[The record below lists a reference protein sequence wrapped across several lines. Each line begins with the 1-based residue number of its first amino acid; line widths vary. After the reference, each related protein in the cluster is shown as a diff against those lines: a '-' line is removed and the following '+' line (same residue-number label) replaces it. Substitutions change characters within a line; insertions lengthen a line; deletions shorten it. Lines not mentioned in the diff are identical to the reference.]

1 MSAFDPNNVRKAVS
15 EFTPR
20 HQQKF
25 ENLLPAREVIVELRQ
40 RRASFRAIAEL
51 LTQHCLPAGKTAIA
65 DFCHEVLG
73 ETIRPHRRTPR
84 KRLPAVEPQN
94 ETKFVLPAPATVAL
108 EPPSVEQIQRITD
121 EFGDKCGYVV
131 VRNAAHSD
139 SFTIFE
145 TCEVRALLKDK
156 FGALE
161 IGMSRM
167 QDWLVEA
174 LNAENLTVTAAAK
187 HSVFSLLDR
196 QRLQTWQRRFYAEL
210 ESAANLLLPSK

>member
-108 EPPSVEQIQRITD
+108 EPPNPEVAAERPRGPRIAQIRKLTPANNEKTD
-121 EFGDKCGYVV
+121 S
-131 VRNAAHSD
+131 H
-139 SFTIFE
+139 
-145 TCEVRALLKDK
+145 
-156 FGALE
+156 
-161 IGMSRM
+161 
-167 QDWLVEA
+167 
-174 LNAENLTVTAAAK
+174 
-187 HSVFSLLDR
+187 
-196 QRLQTWQRRFYAEL
+196 
-210 ESAANLLLPSK
+210 P

>member
-40 RRASFRAIAEL
+40 RRASFRDIAEL

-84 KRLPAVEPQN
+84 KRLPAIEPQN
-94 ETKFVLPAPATVAL
+94 ETKFVLPAPATVAPG
-108 EPPSVEQIQRITD
+108 EPPNPEVSAERPRGPRIAQIRKLTPANNEKTD
-121 EFGDKCGYVV
+121 S
-131 VRNAAHSD
+131 H
-139 SFTIFE
+139 
-145 TCEVRALLKDK
+145 
-156 FGALE
+156 
-161 IGMSRM
+161 
-167 QDWLVEA
+167 
-174 LNAENLTVTAAAK
+174 
-187 HSVFSLLDR
+187 
-196 QRLQTWQRRFYAEL
+196 
-210 ESAANLLLPSK
+210 P

>member
-73 ETIRPHRRTPR
+73 ETIRSRRRTPR

-94 ETKFVLPAPATVAL
+94 ETKFVLAAPATVAPG
-108 EPPSVEQIQRITD
+108 EPPNPEVAAERPRGPRIAQILKLTQANNEKTD
-121 EFGDKCGYVV
+121 S
-131 VRNAAHSD
+131 H
-139 SFTIFE
+139 
-145 TCEVRALLKDK
+145 
-156 FGALE
+156 
-161 IGMSRM
+161 
-167 QDWLVEA
+167 
-174 LNAENLTVTAAAK
+174 
-187 HSVFSLLDR
+187 
-196 QRLQTWQRRFYAEL
+196 
-210 ESAANLLLPSK
+210 P